1 MYISDLALN
10 DFRSYREVVLE
21 LKPGVNTFIGEN
33 GQGKT
38 NLVEA
43 IGYLATFT
51 SHRVAA
57 DTALVRQGA
66 SAGVVR
72 AKVWRGESD
81 TMVEVEILTGRA
93 NRARINRGNARP
105 ADLLGIVRA
114 VVFAPEDLELI
125 KGDPAVRRRFLDNL
139 MIQFRPRLAAVKSEY
154 DKVLRQR
161 GALLKTMQKARRR
174 GGFYDETSLDIWDA
188 QLAEYG
194 AQIIAARAE
203 IISALRPLVE
213 EFYTDVSGGRGIAR
227 IDYAANL
234 DERRGWQLP
243 SADVLQGEDGEAQQA
258 VVDKHETEL
267 QDMDTTREAMLQTLR
282 EWHSEEIDRGLNLVG
297 PHRDEL
303 ELSLETLPAKGFA
316 SHGETWS
323 YALALRL
330 GSWKLLRSHVS
341 GDWSENEEPIL
352 ILDDVFAEL
361 DSRRRLRLAEI
372 IKEAEQVFVTAA
384 VGDDLPEL
392 DDTRFVVHDGIVTRE
407 TDLEVDRV
415 EMDETDAPD
424 QDLAKGGDDE

>member
-1 MYISDLALN
+1 MYITDLALH

-21 LKPGVNTFIGEN
+21 LEPGVVTFVGEN

-43 IGYLATFT
+43 IAYLATFT
-51 SHRVAA
+51 SHRVVA

-66 SAGVVR
+66 NAGVVR
-72 AKVWRGESD
+72 AKVRRGESA
-81 TMVEVEILTGRA
+81 TMVEVEILTGKA

-125 KGDPAVRRRFLDNL
+125 KGDPSARRRFLDNL

-154 DKVLRQR
+154 DKALRQR
-161 GALLKTMQKARRR
+161 GALLKTLLKARRR
-174 GGFYDETSLDIWDA
+174 GGFYDEASLDIWDA
-188 QLAEYG
+188 QIAKYG

-203 IISALRPLVE
+203 IISGLRPFVE
-213 EFYTDVSGGRGIAR
+213 QYYTDVSGGRGIAR

-234 DERRGWQLP
+234 DERRGWSLP
-243 SADVLQGEDGEAQQA
+243 GPHELSGDDGETYRNGVA
-258 VVDKHETEL
+258 DHETEL
-267 QDMDTTREAMLQTLR
+267 QDVAATEQAMLETLC
-282 EWHSEEIDRGLNLVG
+282 EWHSEEIDRGVNLVG

-303 ELSLETLPAKGFA
+303 ELSLGTLPAKGFA
-316 SHGETWS
+316 SHGESWS
-323 YALALRL
+323 FALALRL

-341 GDWSENEEPIL
+341 GDWAEDEEPIL

-372 IKEAEQVFVTAA
+372 VEEAEQVFVTAA
-384 VGDDLPEL
+384 VGDDLPDL
-392 DDTRFVVHDGIVTRE
+392 GGIQFLVHDGVVTRE
-407 TDLEVDRV
+407 L
-415 EMDETDAPD
+415 DE
-424 QDLAKGGDDE
+424 GGEQ

>member
-1 MYISDLALN
+1 MYITDLALH

-21 LKPGVNTFIGEN
+21 LEPGVVTFVGEN

-43 IGYLATFT
+43 IAYLATFT
-51 SHRVAA
+51 SHRVVA

-66 SAGVVR
+66 NAGVVR
-72 AKVWRGESD
+72 AKVRRGESA
-81 TMVEVEILTGRA
+81 TMVEVEILTGKA

-125 KGDPAVRRRFLDNL
+125 KGDPSARRRFLDNL
-139 MIQFRPRLAAVKSEY
+139 MIQFRPRLAAVKGEY
-154 DKVLRQR
+154 DKALRQR
-161 GALLKTMQKARRR
+161 GALLKTLRKARRR
-174 GGFYDETSLDIWDA
+174 GGFYDEASLDIWDA
-188 QLAEYG
+188 QIAKYG

-203 IISALRPLVE
+203 IISGLRPFVE
-213 EFYTDVSGGRGIAR
+213 EYYTDVSGGRGIAR

-234 DERRGWQLP
+234 DERRGWSLP
-243 SADVLQGEDGEAQQA
+243 GPQELSGDDGETYRNGVA
-258 VVDKHETEL
+258 DHETEL
-267 QDMDTTREAMLQTLR
+267 QDVAATEQAMLETLR
-282 EWHSEEIDRGLNLVG
+282 EWHSEEIDRGVNLVG

-303 ELSLETLPAKGFA
+303 ELSLGTLPAKGFA
-316 SHGETWS
+316 SHGESWS
-323 YALALRL
+323 FALALRL

-341 GDWSENEEPIL
+341 GDWAEDEEPIL

-372 IKEAEQVFVTAA
+372 VDEAEQVFVTAA
-384 VGDDLPEL
+384 VGDDLPDL
-392 DDTRFVVHDGIVTRE
+392 GGIRFLVHDGVVTRE
-407 TDLEVDRV
+407 F
-415 EMDETDAPD
+415 DE
-424 QDLAKGGDDE
+424 GGEQ

>member
-1 MYISDLALN
+1 MYITDLALH

-21 LKPGVNTFIGEN
+21 LEPGIVTFVGEN

-66 SAGVVR
+66 NAGVIR
-72 AKVWRGESD
+72 AKVRRGDSD
-81 TMVEVEILTGRA
+81 VMVEIEILTGKA

-125 KGDPAVRRRFLDNL
+125 KGDPGARRRFLDNL
-139 MIQFRPRLAAVKSEY
+139 MVQFRPRLAAVKSEY

-161 GALLKTMQKARRR
+161 GALLKTMAKARRR
-174 GGFYDETSLDIWDA
+174 GGFYDEAALDIWDD
-188 QLAEYG
+188 QLTTYG
-194 AQIIAARAE
+194 AHIIAARAQ
-203 IISALRPLVE
+203 IVAGLRPFVE
-213 EFYTDVSGGRGIAR
+213 EYYAELSGGQKVAR
-227 IDYAANL
+227 IDYAANV
-234 DERRGWQLP
+234 DERRGWKLP
-243 SADVLQGEDGEAQQA
+243 PPLNDDGGVASHAGAPDEIRAARERAGAHEA
-258 VVDKHETEL
+258 KL
-267 QDMDTTREAMLQTLR
+267 QDVAATKAAFTEALR
-282 EWHSEEIDRGLNLVG
+282 EWRSREIERGVNLVG

-303 ELSLETLPAKGFA
+303 ELSLGTLPAKGFA
-316 SHGETWS
+316 SHGESWS

-341 GDWSENEEPIL
+341 GDWAEDEEPIL

-361 DSRRRLRLAEI
+361 DARRRLRLAQI
-372 IKEAEQVFVTAA
+372 AQEAEQVFVTAA

-392 DDTRFVVHDGIVTRE
+392 GGIRFEVRE
-407 TDLEVDRV
+407 GQVARV
-415 EMDETDAPD
+415 SADE
-424 QDLAKGGDDE
+424 

>member
-1 MYISDLALN
+1 MYISNLALN
-10 DFRSYREVVLE
+10 DFRSYREVVIE
-21 LKPGVNTFIGEN
+21 LDPGVVTFVGEN

-72 AKVWRGESD
+72 AKVRRGESD
-81 TMVEVEILTGRA
+81 TMVEVEILTGKA

-105 ADLLGIVRA
+105 VDLLGIVRA
-114 VVFAPEDLELI
+114 VVFAPEDLELVRD
-125 KGDPAVRRRFLDNL
+125 DPSTRRRFLDNL

-154 DKVLRQR
+154 EKVLRQR

-174 GGFYDETSLDIWDA
+174 GGFYDEASLDIWDA
-188 QLAEYG
+188 QLARYG

-203 IISALRPLVE
+203 IISGLRPFVE
-213 EFYTDVSGGRGIAR
+213 EYYTDVSGGRGIAR

-234 DERRGWQLP
+234 DERRGWILP
-243 SADVLQGEDGEAQQA
+243 GPEELHGDDGETSRTA
-258 VVDKHETEL
+258 VDAHETEL
-267 QDMDTTREAMLQTLR
+267 QDVATTEQAMLETLR
-282 EWHSEEIDRGLNLVG
+282 EWHGEEIDRGVNLVG

-303 ELSLETLPAKGFA
+303 ELSLGTLPAKGFA
-316 SHGETWS
+316 SHGESWS
-323 YALALRL
+323 FALALRL

-341 GDWSENEEPIL
+341 GDWDEHEEPIL

-384 VGDDLPEL
+384 VGDDLPDLEG
-392 DDTRFVVHDGIVTRE
+392 TRFRVHDGLVTR
-407 TDLEVDRV
+407 DD
-415 EMDETDAPD
+415 D
-424 QDLAKGGDDE
+424 GGGEQ

>member
-1 MYISDLALN
+1 MYISNLALN

-21 LKPGVNTFIGEN
+21 LDPGVVTFVGEN

-72 AKVWRGESD
+72 AKVRRGESD
-81 TMVEVEILTGRA
+81 TMVEVEILTGKA

-105 ADLLGIVRA
+105 VDLLGIVRA
-114 VVFAPEDLELI
+114 VVFAPEDLELVRD
-125 KGDPAVRRRFLDNL
+125 DPSTRRRFLDNL

-154 DKVLRQR
+154 EKVLRQR

-174 GGFYDETSLDIWDA
+174 GGFYDEASLDIWDA
-188 QLAEYG
+188 QLARYG

-203 IISALRPLVE
+203 IISGLRPFVE
-213 EFYTDVSGGRGIAR
+213 EYYTDVSGGRGIAR

-234 DERRGWQLP
+234 DERRGWILP
-243 SADVLQGEDGEAQQA
+243 GPEELHGDDGEASRMA
-258 VVDKHETEL
+258 VDEHETEL
-267 QDMDTTREAMLQTLR
+267 QDVATTEQAMLETLR
-282 EWHSEEIDRGLNLVG
+282 EWHGEEIDRGVNLVG

-303 ELSLETLPAKGFA
+303 ELSLGTLPAKGFA
-316 SHGETWS
+316 SHGESWS
-323 YALALRL
+323 FALALRL

-341 GDWSENEEPIL
+341 GDWDEHEEPIL

-384 VGDDLPEL
+384 VGDDLPDLEG
-392 DDTRFVVHDGIVTRE
+392 TRFRVHDGLVTR
-407 TDLEVDRV
+407 DD
-415 EMDETDAPD
+415 D
-424 QDLAKGGDDE
+424 GGGEQ

>member
-1 MYISDLALN
+1 MYISNLALN

-21 LKPGVNTFIGEN
+21 LDPGVVTFVGEN

-72 AKVWRGESD
+72 AKVRRGESD
-81 TMVEVEILTGRA
+81 TMVEVEILTGKA

-105 ADLLGIVRA
+105 VDLLGIVRA
-114 VVFAPEDLELI
+114 VVFAPEDLELVRD
-125 KGDPAVRRRFLDNL
+125 DPSTRRRFLDNL

-154 DKVLRQR
+154 EKVLRQR

-174 GGFYDETSLDIWDA
+174 GGFYDEASLDIWDA
-188 QLAEYG
+188 QLARYG

-203 IISALRPLVE
+203 IISGLRPFVE
-213 EFYTDVSGGRGIAR
+213 EYYTDVSGGRGIAR

-234 DERRGWQLP
+234 DERRGWILP
-243 SADVLQGEDGEAQQA
+243 GPEELHGDDGETSRTA
-258 VVDKHETEL
+258 VDAHETEL
-267 QDMDTTREAMLQTLR
+267 QDVATTEQAMLETLR
-282 EWHSEEIDRGLNLVG
+282 EWHGEEIDRGVNLVG

-303 ELSLETLPAKGFA
+303 ELSLGTLPAKGFA
-316 SHGETWS
+316 SHGESWS
-323 YALALRL
+323 FALALRL

-341 GDWSENEEPIL
+341 GDWDEHEEPIL

-384 VGDDLPEL
+384 VGDDLPDLEG
-392 DDTRFVVHDGIVTRE
+392 TRFRVHDGLVTR
-407 TDLEVDRV
+407 DD
-415 EMDETDAPD
+415 D
-424 QDLAKGGDDE
+424 GGGEQ

>member
-1 MYISDLALN
+1 MYISNLALN

-21 LKPGVNTFIGEN
+21 LDPGVVTFVGEN

-72 AKVWRGESD
+72 AKVRRGESD
-81 TMVEVEILTGRA
+81 TMVEVEILTGKA

-105 ADLLGIVRA
+105 VDLLGIVRA
-114 VVFAPEDLELI
+114 VVFAPEDLELVRD
-125 KGDPAVRRRFLDNL
+125 DPSTRRRFLDNL

-154 DKVLRQR
+154 EKVLRQR

-174 GGFYDETSLDIWDA
+174 GGFYDEASLDIWDA
-188 QLAEYG
+188 QLARYG

-203 IISALRPLVE
+203 IISGLRPFVKE
-213 EFYTDVSGGRGIAR
+213 YYTDVSGGRGIAR

-234 DERRGWQLP
+234 DERRGWILP
-243 SADVLQGEDGEAQQA
+243 GPEELHGDDGETSRTA
-258 VVDKHETEL
+258 VDAHETEL
-267 QDMDTTREAMLQTLR
+267 QDVATTEQAMLETLR
-282 EWHSEEIDRGLNLVG
+282 EWHGEEIDRGVNLVG

-303 ELSLETLPAKGFA
+303 ELSLGTLPAKGFA
-316 SHGETWS
+316 SHGESWS
-323 YALALRL
+323 FALALRL

-341 GDWSENEEPIL
+341 GDWDEHEEPIL

-384 VGDDLPEL
+384 VGDDLPDLEG
-392 DDTRFVVHDGIVTRE
+392 TRFRVHDGLVTR
-407 TDLEVDRV
+407 DD
-415 EMDETDAPD
+415 D
-424 QDLAKGGDDE
+424 GGGEQ

>member
-1 MYISDLALN
+1 MYISNLALN

-21 LKPGVNTFIGEN
+21 LDPGVVTFVGEN

-72 AKVWRGESD
+72 AKVRRGESD
-81 TMVEVEILTGRA
+81 TMVEVEILTGKA

-105 ADLLGIVRA
+105 VDLLGIVRA
-114 VVFAPEDLELI
+114 VVFAPEDLELVRD
-125 KGDPAVRRRFLDNL
+125 DPSTRRRFLDNL

-154 DKVLRQR
+154 EKVLRQR

-174 GGFYDETSLDIWDA
+174 GGFYDEASLDIWDA
-188 QLAEYG
+188 QLARYG

-203 IISALRPLVE
+203 IISGLRPFVE
-213 EFYTDVSGGRGIAR
+213 EYYTDVSGGRGIAR

-234 DERRGWQLP
+234 DERRGWILP
-243 SADVLQGEDGEAQQA
+243 GPEELHGHDGETSRTA
-258 VVDKHETEL
+258 VDAHETEL
-267 QDMDTTREAMLQTLR
+267 QDVATTEQAMLETLR
-282 EWHSEEIDRGLNLVG
+282 EWHGEEIDRGVNLVG

-303 ELSLETLPAKGFA
+303 ELSLGTLPAKGFA
-316 SHGETWS
+316 SHGESWS
-323 YALALRL
+323 FALALRL

-341 GDWSENEEPIL
+341 GDWDEHEEPIL

-384 VGDDLPEL
+384 VGDDLPDLEG
-392 DDTRFVVHDGIVTRE
+392 TRFRVHDGLVTR
-407 TDLEVDRV
+407 DD
-415 EMDETDAPD
+415 D
-424 QDLAKGGDDE
+424 GGGEQ